1 MKVDQNAFATPPA
14 SPLKT
19 VQSAKDAVRVQ
30 TDAGQPSSTVDAGAA
45 GLKVSISAAARQ
57 AVGVANA
64 SPSAAGSADVMAPM
78 IASASQSPLPTGL
91 VDGIPWPVGI
101 GPSAWPET
109 QGASK
114 VNQLVTKEVPQ
125 APEQRPALTKA
136 TSGAELVSQAV
147 QSETVAEHAPQL
159 QGVLAGA
166 SLPVQKELQSS
177 DEAAK
182 SSRQRKAGAAYASA
196 GASNPEPKPQ
206 LDLKV

>member
-30 TDAGQPSSTVDAGAA
+30 ADAGQSSSAVDAGAV
-45 GLKVSISAAARQ
+45 GLKVSISAAGRQ
-57 AVGVANA
+57 AVGVVNA
-64 SPSAAGSADVMAPM
+64 SLSAAGNPDVMAPM
-78 IASASQSPLPTGL
+78 IASASQSPLPTNL

-101 GPSAWPET
+101 GPPAWPET

-114 VNQLVTKEVPQ
+114 INQLVTKEVPP
-125 APEQRPALTKA
+125 APEQRPSLAKA

-159 QGVLAGA
+159 QGALTGSA
-166 SLPVQKELQSS
+166 LPTQKNLQSN

-182 SSRQRKAGAAYASA
+182 SSHQRKADAAYAST
-196 GASNPEPKPQ
+196 GAPNAESKPR